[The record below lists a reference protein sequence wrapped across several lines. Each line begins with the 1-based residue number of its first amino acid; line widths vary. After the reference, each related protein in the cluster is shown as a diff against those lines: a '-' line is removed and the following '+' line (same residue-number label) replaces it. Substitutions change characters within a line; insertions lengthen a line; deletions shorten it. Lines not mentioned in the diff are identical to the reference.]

1 MIKLFLSI
9 LFIYFWCSKSFDIL
23 NNDVCNILS
32 LSGGGSF
39 GAVEI
44 GILRNIYLPQY
55 DIITGISVG
64 ALNAGLLS
72 YYNSKTNDRFYDGIK
87 KLENLYI
94 NMKNSDVYESDY
106 LDIVKYWSY
115 YSTKPFRKT
124 ISNIIKDLVYDIH
137 TKNSQTLIGS
147 TNLKLSILETFEF
160 NKYNK
165 LDQVDILMASSAL
178 PFIFPPITINETL
191 YVDGG
196 TISNQILL
204 GIKNRLNCKFY
215 NITYIEAH
223 HNNQP
228 KDNIT
233 SFYSYIN
240 RIVGTVYSSF
250 DNQISII
257 AGLKCSKPIGKIY
270 HYYSNDERLD
280 DYSMLNM
287 NLGQELLNIGS
298 NNYTYQIY
306 DYC

>member
-1 MIKLFLSI
+1 MS
-9 LFIYFWCSKSFDIL
+9 SKSFEIL
-23 NNDVCNILS
+23 NSDICNILS

-72 YYNSKTNDRFYDGIK
+72 YYNSKTNNRIADGIK
-87 KLENLYI
+87 KLENLYV

-124 ISNIIKDLVYDIH
+124 INNIIKNLEYDIH
-137 TKNSQTLIGS
+137 TKNSLTLIGS

-178 PFIFPPITINETL
+178 PLIFPPITINETL

-204 GIKNRLNCKFY
+204 GIKNRLSCKFY

-223 HNNQP
+223 HIDQP
-228 KDNIT
+228 NDNIT

-240 RIVGTVYSSF
+240 RIVETVYSSF

-257 AGLKCSKPIGKIY
+257 AGLKCTKPIGKIY
-270 HYYSNDERLD
+270 HYYSNDKKLNS
-280 DYSMLNM
+280 YSMLNM
-287 NLGQELLNIGS
+287 EFGQELLNIGS
-298 NNYTYQIY
+298 NNYTYQTY

>member
-1 MIKLFLSI
+1 MIKLFLS
-9 LFIYFWCSKSFDIL
+9 LLCIYFWYSKSFEISHG
-23 NNDVCNILS
+23 DVCNILS

-44 GILRNIYLPQY
+44 GILKNIYLPQY

-72 YYNSKTNDRFYDGIK
+72 YYNSKTDNRLYYGIK
-87 KLENLYI
+87 ELENLYI
-94 NMKNSDVYESDY
+94 NMKNSDVYENDY

-124 ISNIIKDLVYDIH
+124 ISNIIKNLEYDIY
-137 TKNSQTLIGS
+137 TKNRLILIGS

-165 LDQVDILMASSAL
+165 LDQVDILMASTAL
-178 PFIFPPITINETL
+178 PFIFPPIMINETL

-223 HNNQP
+223 HIKHP
-228 KDNIT
+228 DYNIT

-240 RIVGTVYSSF
+240 RIGETVYSSF
-250 DNQISII
+250 DNQMSII
-257 AGLKCSKPIGKIY
+257 AGFKCTKPIGKIY
-270 HYYSNDERLD
+270 HYYSNDERLKS
-280 DYSMLNM
+280 YSTLNM
-287 NLGQELLNIGS
+287 ENGQELLNIGNS
-298 NNYTYQIY
+298 NHTYQIY

>member
-1 MIKLFLSI
+1 MIKLFIFL
-9 LFIYFWCSKSFDIL
+9 LFCFWYSKSFEIL
-23 NNDVCNILS
+23 NNNVCNILS

-44 GILRNIYLPQY
+44 GILRNIFLPQY

-72 YYNSKTNDRFYDGIK
+72 YYNSKTNNRFYDGIK

-106 LDIVKYWSY
+106 LDFVKYWSY

-124 ISNIIKDLVYDIH
+124 ISNIIKDLEYDIY
-137 TKNSQTLIGS
+137 TKNSLTLIGS

-160 NKYNK
+160 NRYNK

-178 PFIFPPITINETL
+178 PLIFPPIMINETL

-204 GIKNRLNCKFY
+204 GIKNRFNCKFY

-223 HNNQP
+223 HKNQP
-228 KDNIT
+228 DYNIT

-240 RIVGTVYSSF
+240 RIIGTVYDSF

-257 AGLKCSKPIGKIY
+257 AGSKCIKPIGKIY
-270 HYYSNDERLD
+270 NYYSNDERLNS
-280 DYSMLNM
+280 YSILNM
-287 NLGQELLNIGS
+287 DFGQELINIANS
-298 NNYTYQIY
+298 NHTYQIY

>member
-1 MIKLFLSI
+1 MLFLR
-9 LFIYFWCSKSFDIL
+9 LAETL
-23 NNDVCNILS
+23 NHDVCNVLS

-44 GILRNIYLPQY
+44 GILKNIYLPKY

-72 YYNSKTNDRFYDGIK
+72 YYNSKINNRFFDGIK

-94 NMKNSDVYESDY
+94 NMKNSDVYENDY

-124 ISNIIKDLVYDIH
+124 IINTIKDLEYDIY
-137 TKNSQTLIGS
+137 TKDSLTLIGS
-147 TNLKLSILETFEF
+147 TNLRLSILETFEF
-160 NKYNK
+160 SKYNK
-165 LDQVDILMASSAL
+165 LNQVDILMASSAL
-178 PFIFPPITINETL
+178 PFIFPPIIINNTV

-228 KDNIT
+228 NYNIT

-240 RIVGTVYSSF
+240 RIIGTVYSSF

-257 AGLKCSKPIGKIY
+257 AGLKCTKPIGKIY
-270 HYYSNDERLD
+270 YYYSNDERLNK
-280 DYSMLNM
+280 YSMLNM
-287 NLGQELLNIGS
+287 ELGQELINIGNS
-298 NNYTYQIY
+298 NYTYQTY